1 MHNLSQSVP
10 SILSPIPEYR
20 HRVVGDSDQYSLS
33 PQRGEVYVVVS
44 HRLDGPLKRQ
54 HERQIEATFS
64 WESFGHK
71 VELQRSRSP
80 ISKFSQSDIGT
91 LHRLTGP
98 IQFIIKLQNS
108 WNINKPEAVS
118 LLGFEE
124 SEFDFVDQ
132 VLQGHEL
139 LRGRDAKDRLSH
151 LFSIR
156 KSLHY
161 FFQDLKAENDWLRE
175 SQPMLDGRTPMSLL
189 LGGPMEDILLVREYV
204 DTMVGR

>member
-1 MHNLSQSVP
+1 MHILSQSTPLIP
-10 SILSPIPEYR
+10 SPTPEYK
-20 HRVVGDSDQYSLS
+20 HRVVGDSKQYSLS
-33 PQRGEVYVVVS
+33 PQGGNVYFVEP

-64 WESFGHK
+64 WESFEQK
-71 VELQRSRSP
+71 VELHGSQSP
-80 ISKFSQSDIGT
+80 ISKFSQPDIGT

-98 IQFIIKLQNS
+98 IQFIIKLLNS
-108 WNINKPEAVS
+108 WNLKEQEAVS

-124 SEFDFVDQ
+124 SESDFVDQ

>member
-1 MHNLSQSVP
+1 MYNLSQS
-10 SILSPIPEYR
+10 SPLIALPTPEYKYR
-20 HRVVGDSDQYSLS
+20 AVGDSKQYFLS
-33 PQRGEVYVVVS
+33 SQGGDVYVVDPR
-44 HRLDGPLKRQ
+44 RLDDPLKRQ
-54 HERQIEATFS
+54 HERQIGVTFS
-64 WESFGHK
+64 WESFEQIDEFQK
-71 VELQRSRSP
+71 SRSP
-80 ISKFSQSDIGT
+80 FSIFSQSDIGT

-98 IQFIIKLQNS
+98 IQFIIKLLNS
-108 WNINKPEAVS
+108 WNLSEQDAVS

-124 SEFDFVDQ
+124 SESDFVGQ

-175 SQPMLDGRTPMSLL
+175 SQPMLDGRAPMSLL

-204 DTMVGR
+204 DTMMGR

>member
-1 MHNLSQSVP
+1 MHNLSQSGQ
-10 SILSPIPEYR
+10 SILSPIPKLNHPE
-20 HRVVGDSDQYSLS
+20 VGDSNQSFSELQRRYVYSGK
-33 PQRGEVYVVVS
+33 PNI
-44 HRLDGPLKRQ
+44 LDDPIKRQ
-54 HERQIEATFS
+54 
-64 WESFGHK
+64 WESFEQK
-71 VELQRSRSP
+71 VEFHRSRSP
-80 ISKFSQSDIGT
+80 ISKFSQPDIGT

-98 IQFIIKLQNS
+98 IQFIIKLLNS
-108 WNINKPEAVS
+108 WNIKKQEAVS

-124 SEFDFVDQ
+124 SESDFVGQ

-175 SQPMLDGRTPMSLL
+175 SQPMLGGRTPMSLL